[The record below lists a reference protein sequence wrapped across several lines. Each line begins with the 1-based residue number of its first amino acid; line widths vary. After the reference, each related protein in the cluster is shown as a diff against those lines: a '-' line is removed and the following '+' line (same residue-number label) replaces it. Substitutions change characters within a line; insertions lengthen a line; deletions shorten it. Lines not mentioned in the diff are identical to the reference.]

1 MSMMKPYSRQLLI
14 VGTGKLA
21 TELLNSLRD
30 ATSYEVAC
38 WAGRSPTNDRS
49 IVVHAGSGRELKEV
63 ISYCRE
69 THSTLVELATGSE
82 IEAARP
88 SFPVVIC
95 PNTNILMLKF
105 MSMLA
110 KSGHLFSDYKIKL
123 TESHQA
129 PKTSTPG
136 TAVAMAH
143 ALGLKDSD
151 VVSVRDPQQQRTAL
165 QIPDAHLD
173 RHAFHQVLIEDG
185 ACSITMETRVYGAAP
200 YADGV
205 ARIISAIRSNE
216 LEDRVYELNEFVE
229 DGWI

>member
-1 MSMMKPYSRQLLI
+1 MKKLLGSQVLI

-21 TELLNSLRD
+21 TELLNALR
-30 ATSYEVAC
+30 TCLPGQVAS
-38 WAGRSPTNDRS
+38 WAERTPTDDGS
-49 IVVHAGSGRELKEV
+49 IVVHAGSGRELNEV
-63 ISYCRE
+63 VSYCRQ
-69 THSTLVELATGSE
+69 THSTLVELATGPE
-82 IEAARP
+82 IEAALP
-88 SFPVVIC
+88 DFPVVIC

-110 KSGHLFSDYKIKL
+110 KSGHLFSGYKIKL

-151 VVSVRDPQQQRTAL
+151 VISVRDPQQQRTEL
-165 QIPDAHLD
+165 QIPTEDLD

-216 LEDRVYELNEFVE
+216 LEDRLYELNEFVE
-229 DGWI
+229 NGWI

>member
-1 MSMMKPYSRQLLI
+1 MSMKKPYGSQVLV

-21 TELLNSLRD
+21 TELLNSLRV
-30 ATSYEVAC
+30 TP
-38 WAGRSPTNDRS
+38 WAERSPTKDKS
-49 IVVHAGSGRELKEV
+49 IVVHAGSGRDLEDV

-82 IEAARP
+82 IESARLD
-88 SFPVVIC
+88 FPAVIC

-110 KSGHLFSDYKIKL
+110 KSGHLFSGYKIKL

-136 TAVAMAH
+136 TAIAMAH

-151 VVSVRDPQQQRTAL
+151 VVSVRDAQQQRTAL
-165 QIPDAHLD
+165 QIPDAHLA
-173 RHAFHQVLIEDG
+173 RHAFHQVVIEDG
-185 ACSITMETRVYGAAP
+185 ACSITR
-200 YADGV
+200 
-205 ARIISAIRSNE
+205 
-216 LEDRVYELNEFVE
+216 
-229 DGWI
+229 